1 MQFIDNEIIANIW
14 FINSNFQDFSSIYQK
29 AFLFF
34 FKLNNLYPYFIEL
47 EIEANIFYSMAKTLI
62 V

>member
-29 AFLFF
+29 VLLFF